1 MNSPNRLA
9 YALFDLS
16 FVITNQQA
24 LMWLNGKPPAQ
35 IFRSGRPGRR
45 SCSTEQIER
54 SGCMAA

>member
-24 LMWLNGKPPAQ
+24 LMWLNGK
-35 IFRSGRPGRR
+35 F
-45 SCSTEQIER
+45 
-54 SGCMAA
+54 